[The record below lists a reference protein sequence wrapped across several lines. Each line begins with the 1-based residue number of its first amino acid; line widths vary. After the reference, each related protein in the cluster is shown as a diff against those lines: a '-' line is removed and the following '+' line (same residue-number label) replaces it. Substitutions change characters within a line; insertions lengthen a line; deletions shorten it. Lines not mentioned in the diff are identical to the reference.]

1 MRHSAVPPTLD
12 RRCAIP
18 VRRGGMAMRRF
29 VVGLL
34 LVVSAAA
41 LLLSSTS
48 LWARQNVIDTGGFV
62 GNAEAIIDQPQV
74 QARLAAG
81 TADRIIDN
89 PKVQAVVDEAVAG
102 LPPILRRFRPT
113 VSDGVRSL
121 ITTGAAQLLTAQ
133 PFRPLTRAAL
143 TSAH

>member
-34 LVVSAAA
+34 LFVSAAA

-48 LWARQNVIDTGGFV
+48 LWARQNVIDTGGFIA
-62 GNAEAIIDQPQV
+62 NAEATIAQPQV
-74 QARLAAG
+74 RARLPAV
-81 TADRIIDN
+81 TAERIVDS
-89 PKVQAVVDEAVAG
+89 PKVQAVVDEATAG
-102 LPPILRRFRPT
+102 LPPILQRFRPT
-113 VSDGVRSL
+113 VADGIRS
-121 ITTGAAQLLTAQ
+121 
-133 PFRPLTRAAL
+133 
-143 TSAH
+143 

>member
-48 LWARQNVIDTGGFV
+48 LWARQNVIDTGGFI

-74 QARLAAG
+74 RARLAAG
-81 TADRIIDN
+81 TAERIV
-89 PKVQAVVDEAVAG
+89 PHPRVKAAVDETMAG
-102 LPPILRRFRPT
+102 LPPVLQRFRQT
-113 VSDGVRSL
+113 VSSGIENL
-121 ITTGAAQLLTAQ
+121 ITTGAGQLLAAE
-133 PFRPLTRAAL
+133 PFRPL
-143 TSAH
+143 